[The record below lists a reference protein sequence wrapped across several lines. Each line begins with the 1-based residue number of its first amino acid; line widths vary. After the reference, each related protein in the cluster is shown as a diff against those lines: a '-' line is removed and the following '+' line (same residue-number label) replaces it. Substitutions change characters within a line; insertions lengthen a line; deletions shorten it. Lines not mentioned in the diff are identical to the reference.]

1 MFLFELPKP
10 NPQRLKKRRAQARQ
24 EERLDKIRRKKG
36 AVPARCA
43 RTPSGLKLAS
53 RPDGS

>member
-24 EERLDKIRRKKG
+24 ERLDKIRRKKG